1 MRNWMLAAGVA
12 LALGGAGAA
21 IAQDVIVQ
29 RRAGLKNIG
38 EQFQAIKAVSDARG
52 DLRPLAP
59 RLDEMITFFRGL
71 PERFPAG
78 SGTGDTRALPTIW
91 SDRAGFEQAAANVV
105 TQLTALR
112 GLAAA
117 GDNAAFP
124 AAFNATGAACG
135 ACHRPY
141 RGR

>member
-1 MRNWMLAAGVA
+1 MKRWILTAAAVA
-12 LALGGAGAA
+12 AVAVAGAA
-21 IAQDVIVQ
+21 MAQDVIAQ
-29 RRAGLKNIG
+29 RRAGLKHVG
-38 EQFQAIKAVSDARG
+38 EQFQAIKGVSDARG

-59 RLDEMITFFRGL
+59 EIDGIITFFQGL
-71 PERFPAG
+71 PALFPEG
-78 SGTGDTRALPTIW
+78 SGTGNTRALPTIW
-91 SDRAGFEQAAANVV
+91 SDRAGFEQARANLLTQLAALRTLAAN
-105 TQLTALR
+105 
-112 GLAAA
+112 